1 LLVLNSFQYVG
12 DGLGNMSLA
21 NILGGGMHMNITDN
35 TNLGLNYHAG
45 SADSYD
51 EYQLALHTQLFQNR
65 LIIETNVGMMTSY
78 DAANAS
84 SIVGEFDMYYKLTKD
99 GQLQGH
105 FYNHSNYNSNF
116 NSASFDRRAPYTQG
130 LGLSYSR
137 SFNTL
142 RDLFKKRN
150 VIISGQPLMKP
161 KKKENN

>member
-1 LLVLNSFQYVG
+1 V
-12 DGLGNMSLA
+12 
-21 NILGGGMHMNITDN
+21 
-35 TNLGLNYHAG
+35 
-45 SADSYD
+45 
-51 EYQLALHTQLFQNR
+51 ALRTQLFQNR
-65 LIIETNVGMMTSY
+65 LTIETNVGMMTSY

-84 SIVGEFDMYYKLTKD
+84 SIVGEVDMYYKLTKD
-99 GQLQGH
+99 GRLQGH

-130 LGLSYSR
+130 LGVSYSR

-150 VIISGQPLMKP
+150 AINSSQPLIRP